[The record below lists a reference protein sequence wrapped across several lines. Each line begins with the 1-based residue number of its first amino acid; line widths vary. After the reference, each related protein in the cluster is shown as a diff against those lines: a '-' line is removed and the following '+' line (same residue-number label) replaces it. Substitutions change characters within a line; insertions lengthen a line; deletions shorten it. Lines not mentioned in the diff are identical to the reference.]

1 MFAAASAAAVSTATA
16 MSTATAARVSAA
28 TAAATTD
35 RRTGM
40 AGMND
45 RRTGMA
51 GVNARRT
58 GMTGMNDR
66 CVRVTGVTAPAAGM
80 SATPMMP
87 AVAAAPADAGREV
100 LTAPVPARPV
110 PTVVIPAIIVPK
122 PDELRAFDHVQAVGR
137 TANCSR
143 RNHRS
148 RADASAHDRCA
159 GDENGCRHDGNSE
172 LGMNVLPVFD
182 RAS

>member
-1 MFAAASAAAVSTATA
+1 
-16 MSTATAARVSAA
+16 
-28 TAAATTD
+28 
-35 RRTGM
+35 M

-137 TANCSR
+137 TANCPPG
-143 RNHRS
+143 
-148 RADASAHDRCA
+148 ATIGAAPTLAPSALMCR
-159 GDENGCRHDGNSE
+159 DENGCRHDGNSE
-172 LGMNVLPVFD
+172 FRHECPPGV
-182 RAS
+182 